1 MRSRKKRRSSRRRR
15 RRSLLKQET
24 LQWSV
29 EAWRKPGDGSYSGAK
44 NSVTQASLHTLK
56 LWRNKLHPS
65 EVFMVKGSFR
75 LYGSWFNSYALFS
88 FHQCF

>member
-1 MRSRKKRRSSRRRR
+1 MRSRKKRRSSRRRQR
-15 RRSLLKQET
+15 RRSLLKQER
-24 LQWSV
+24 LQRRV

-44 NSVTQASLHTLK
+44 NNTQASLHTLK

-75 LYGSWFNSYALFS
+75 LI
-88 FHQCF
+88 